1 MVQPQTLTQS
11 QDDVVPA
18 ESPGLQEMLKL
29 LFFAATETRQ
39 SGCIIF
45 LLYEGTKCL
54 FSLLVGNKLHGDNRA
69 ESRAGLLTMNL
80 IYILIHFSLLQ
91 YHPNPSKM

>member
-54 FSLLVGNKLHGDNRA
+54 FSLLVGNKLHGDSRA

>member
-1 MVQPQTLTQS
+1 M
-11 QDDVVPA
+11 VPA

-54 FSLLVGNKLHGDNRA
+54 FSLLVGNKVHGDNRA
-69 ESRAGLLTMNL
+69 N
-80 IYILIHFSLLQ
+80 
-91 YHPNPSKM
+91 